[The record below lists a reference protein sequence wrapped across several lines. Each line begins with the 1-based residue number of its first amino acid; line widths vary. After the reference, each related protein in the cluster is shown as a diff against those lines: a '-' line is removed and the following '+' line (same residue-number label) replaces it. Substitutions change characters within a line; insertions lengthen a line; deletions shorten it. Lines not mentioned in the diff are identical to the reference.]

1 MPASCVRV
9 PAVTTWSASLT
20 EENATSP
27 LPSRS
32 VLDEVIELRRHF
44 HRHPEISFSEH
55 ETTRQLTERLRQL
68 GLEIKPCPTETGVV
82 ALLDT
87 GKPGKTVMLRA
98 DIDGLPIH
106 EESGVEFSS
115 RKDGR
120 MHACGHDAHMAIM
133 VGVARTLVDR
143 IWDIRGR
150 YLFVFQPAEEI
161 VEGAKAMIAKG
172 LLDNH
177 HPDSVIGLHVTSFM
191 ESGTVISRPGLMWAG
206 SDAFEIGFS
215 GPGGHG
221 GMMGRRGNVLAAQA
235 FFIERLHTVVEGLEH
250 DGVQCHTTVG
260 DIRSDGAWNIVPRGV
275 LVKGSLRTFND
286 SLRGQALDRLND
298 LLRETDSEFDVES
311 KLDLVHGTVPLMN
324 APNVTKTVLQVGHSL
339 IGDKASILGRPLT
352 VSDDFAEFLT
362 RIPGCYF
369 MLGAMPKGE
378 PPPAHHSPGFRID
391 EEALPIGVKVLA
403 GAASR
408 LASE

>member
-1 MPASCVRV
+1 MTDNPTKNPHEGPS
-9 PAVTTWSASLT
+9 TT
-20 EENATSP
+20 P
-27 LPSRS
+27 MPSRS

-44 HRHPEISFSEH
+44 HRHPEVSFSEH
-55 ETTRQLTERLRQL
+55 ETSRQLGERLREL
-68 GLEIKPCPTETGVV
+68 GLELKPCPTETGVV
-82 ALLDT
+82 AMLDT

-106 EESGVEFSS
+106 EESGVDFSS
-115 RKDGR
+115 RTDGR

-133 VGVARTLVDR
+133 VGVARTIVDR
-143 IWDIRGR
+143 IWDVTGR

-172 LLDNH
+172 LLDAH
-177 HPDSVIGLHVTSFM
+177 HPDSVIGLHVTSFV
-191 ESGTVISRPGLMWAG
+191 ESGTVVSKPGLMWAG
-206 SDAFEIGFS
+206 SDAFEIGFL

-221 GMMGRRGNVLAAQA
+221 GLMGRRGNVLAAQA
-235 FFIERLHTVVEGLEH
+235 FFIERLHTVVEGLEQ
-250 DGVQCHTTVG
+250 DGVQCHATVG

-275 LVKGSLRTFND
+275 LVKGSLRTFNA
-286 SLRGQALDRLND
+286 SLREQALGRLSE
-298 LLRETDSEFDVES
+298 LLRETDSEFDVRS

-324 APNVTKTVLQVGHSL
+324 EPNVTRTVLDVGRSL
-339 IGDKASILGRPLT
+339 IGDRASVLGRPLT

-378 PPPAHHSPGFRID
+378 PPPAHHSPGFKID
-391 EEALPIGVKVLA
+391 EGALPIGVKVLA
-403 GAASR
+403 GAAAR
-408 LASE
+408 LAAD

>member
-1 MPASCVRV
+1 VSSRGPLDEHA
-9 PAVTTWSASLT
+9 TT
-20 EENATSP
+20 P

-32 VLDEVIELRRHF
+32 VIDEVIELRRHF
-44 HRHPEISFSEH
+44 HRHPEVSFSEH
-55 ETTRQLTERLRQL
+55 ETSRQLGERLREL
-68 GLEIKPCPTETGVV
+68 GLELKPCPTDTGVV

-106 EESGVEFSS
+106 EESGVEFAS
-115 RKDGR
+115 RTDGR

-143 IWDIRGR
+143 IWDISGR

-172 LLDNH
+172 LLDDN
-177 HPDSVIGLHVTSFM
+177 HPDSVIGLHVASFL
-191 ESGTVISRPGLMWAG
+191 ESGTVVSRPGLMWAG
-206 SDAFEIGFS
+206 SDAFEIGFA

-235 FFIERLHTVVEGLEH
+235 FFIERLHTVVEGLEQ

-275 LVKGSLRTFND
+275 LVKGSLRTFNAP
-286 SLRGQALDRLND
+286 LREEALGRLRD
-298 LLRETDSEFDVES
+298 LLRETDSEFDVHS
-311 KLDLVHGTVPLMN
+311 SLDLVHGTVPLMN
-324 APNVTKTVLQVGHSL
+324 EPNVTKTVLDVGRSL
-339 IGDKASILGRPLT
+339 IGDQASVLGRPLT

-391 EEALPIGVKVLA
+391 EDALQIGVKVLA

-408 LASE
+408 LAAD

>member
-1 MPASCVRV
+1 
-9 PAVTTWSASLT
+9 LT

-44 HRHPEISFSEH
+44 HRHPEVSFNEH
-55 ETTRQLTERLRQL
+55 ETSRQLTERLRQL

-143 IWDIRGR
+143 VWDIRGR

-235 FFIERLHTVVEGLEH
+235 FFIERLHTVVEGLEE

-298 LLRETDSEFDVES
+298 LLRETDSEFGVES

-324 APNVTKTVLQVGHSL
+324 EPNVTKTVLQVGHSL

-408 LASE
+408 LATE

>member
-1 MPASCVRV
+1 VSSRGP
-9 PAVTTWSASLT
+9 LDD
-20 EENATSP
+20 NATSP

-44 HRHPEISFSEH
+44 HRHPEVSFAEH
-55 ETTRQLTERLRQL
+55 ETSRQLTDRLRQL
-68 GLEIKPCPTETGVV
+68 GLEIKPCPTDTGVV

-106 EESGVEFSS
+106 EESGVDFAS
-115 RKDGR
+115 RTDGR

-143 IWDIRGR
+143 IWDIGGR

-235 FFIERLHTVVEGLEH
+235 FFIERLHTVVEGLEE

-298 LLRETDSEFDVES
+298 LLRETDTEFGVES

-324 APNVTKTVLQVGHSL
+324 EPNVTRTVLQVGHSL

-369 MLGAMPKGE
+369 MLGAMPKGQ

-408 LASE
+408 LATD

>member
-1 MPASCVRV
+1 MNDNE
-9 PAVTTWSASLT
+9 TTT
-20 EENATSP
+20 P
-27 LPSRS
+27 LPSLS
-32 VLDEVIELRRHF
+32 VIDEVIELRRHF
-44 HRHPEISFSEH
+44 HRHPEVSFGEH
-55 ETTRQLTERLRQL
+55 ETSRQLGERLRQL
-68 GLEIKPCPTETGVV
+68 GLELKPCPTETGVV
-82 ALLDT
+82 AMLDT

-106 EESGVEFSS
+106 EESGVDFSS
-115 RKDGR
+115 RADGR

-143 IWDIRGR
+143 IWDVSGR

-172 LLDNH
+172 LLDDH
-177 HPDSVIGLHVTSFM
+177 HPDSVIGLHIASFL
-191 ESGTVISRPGLMWAG
+191 ESGTVVSRPGLMWAG

-235 FFIERLHTVVEGLEH
+235 FFIERLHTIVEGLEQ

-275 LVKGSLRTFND
+275 LVKGSLHTFNAP
-286 SLRGQALDRLND
+286 LREEALGRLRD
-298 LLRETDSEFDVES
+298 LLRETDGEFDVS
-311 KLDLVHGTVPLMN
+311 SNLDLVHGTIPLMN
-324 APNVTKTVLQVGHSL
+324 EPNVTRTVLDVGRSL
-339 IGDKASILGRPLT
+339 IGDKASVLGRPLT
-352 VSDDFAEFLT
+352 VSDDVAEFLT

-369 MLGAMPKGE
+369 MLGAMPKDA

-391 EEALPIGVKVLA
+391 EDALPLGVKVLA

-408 LASE
+408 LAAL

>member
-1 MPASCVRV
+1 M
-9 PAVTTWSASLT
+9 T
-20 EENATSP
+20 EEQGTTP

-32 VLDEVIELRRHF
+32 VIDEVIELRRHF
-44 HRHPEISFSEH
+44 HRHPEVSFGEH
-55 ETTRQLTERLRQL
+55 ETSRQLGERLRQL
-68 GLEIKPCPTETGVV
+68 GLELKRCPTDTGVV

-106 EESGVEFSS
+106 EESGVDFSS
-115 RKDGR
+115 RTDGR

-133 VGVARTLVDR
+133 IGVARTIVDR
-143 IWDIRGR
+143 IWDVTGR

-172 LLDNH
+172 LLDEH
-177 HPDSVIGLHVTSFM
+177 HPDSVIGLHIASFL
-191 ESGTVISRPGLMWAG
+191 ESGTVISKPGLMWAG

-235 FFIERLHTVVEGLEH
+235 FFIERLHTVVEGLEQ

-275 LVKGSLRTFND
+275 VVKGSLRTFNAP
-286 SLRGQALDRLND
+286 LREQALVRLND
-298 LLRETDSEFDVES
+298 LLRETDSEFDVHS
-311 KLDLVHGTVPLMN
+311 SLDLVHGTVPLMN
-324 APNVTKTVLQVGHSL
+324 EPNVTRTVLDVGRSL
-339 IGDKASILGRPLT
+339 IGDRASILGRPLT

-378 PPPAHHSPGFRID
+378 PPTAHHSPGFRID

-403 GAASR
+403 GAAAR
-408 LASE
+408 LAAE

>member
-1 MPASCVRV
+1 MPSK
-9 PAVTTWSASLT
+9 
-20 EENATSP
+20 
-27 LPSRS
+27 S
-32 VLDEVIELRRHF
+32 VLDEVLELRRHF
-44 HRHPEISFSEH
+44 HRHPEMSFSEH
-55 ETTRQLTERLRQL
+55 ETSRQLGERLRQL
-68 GLEIKPCPTETGVV
+68 GLELKPCPTETGVV

-98 DIDGLPIH
+98 DIDALPIH
-106 EESGVEFSS
+106 EESGVDFAS
-115 RKDGR
+115 RADGR

-150 YLFVFQPAEEI
+150 YVFVFQPAEEI
-161 VEGAKAMIAKG
+161 VSGAKAMIAKG
-172 LLDNH
+172 LLDDH
-177 HPDSVIGLHVTSFM
+177 HPDSIIGLHIASFL
-191 ESGTVISRPGLMWAG
+191 ESGTVISKPGLMWAG
-206 SDAFEIGFS
+206 SDAFEIGFA

-235 FFIERLHTVVEGLEH
+235 FFVERLHTVVEGLEA
-250 DGVQCHTTVG
+250 DGVQCHTTIG

-275 LVKGSLRTFND
+275 IVKGSLRTFNAP
-286 SLRGQALDRLND
+286 LREQALERLND
-298 LLRETDSEFDVES
+298 LLRETDSEFDVAS

-324 APNVTKTVLQVGHSL
+324 EPNVTRTVLEVGHSL

-369 MLGAMPKGE
+369 MLGAALKGE
-378 PPPAHHSPGFRID
+378 PPTAHHSPGFRID
-391 EEALPIGVKVLA
+391 EDALPVGVKVLA

-408 LASE
+408 LAAE